1 MQALIKQITTTNL
14 TMENFNTWSESDCA
28 EGESNTDESTEPMNY
43 DGRVLIIGCGSI
55 GLGIIPLLLRH
66 IKFSNNNNPIS
77 IWTAEDREQ
86 VAIDAGKKFN
96 IPVHVGRLTETNYRN
111 HLEQFHL
118 QEGDFILNL
127 SVDVSSIDLMRWCQP
142 QGILYLDTCIEPW
155 PGTYSNPDL
164 SVSKRSNYALRE
176 EALRV
181 ARNFPRDSPTAII
194 THGANPGMVSHF
206 VKQALLNI
214 AESVPHTAP
223 IAVPTTRTC
232 WAELGKS
239 LGVQA
244 IHISE
249 RDTQY
254 TNIPREAND
263 FYNTWSV
270 DGFLSEGVQPAEMGW
285 GTHEKS
291 LPHDGAKHDFGCGA
305 AIYLN
310 RPGAGT
316 RVRSWTP
323 RGGPHLG
330 FLITHSEAISIADY
344 FTAKRGEEVVWRPTV
359 HYAYRPCDTAV
370 LALEELAVQRWDAEF
385 FTNKKV
391 MVDEIVDGNDDLGVL
406 IMGTFPARI
415 EGSNV
420 IPAKPYAYWYGSEL
434 NSKVAF
440 SRAEYNSATTLQ
452 VTSCILAGFMWAIKN
467 PRAGVLEPEELPF
480 DEILEVMEPYI
491 SPINGVFTD
500 WTPLEGRGKL
510 FPESVDRSDPWQFK
524 NLRFE

>member
-1 MQALIKQITTTNL
+1 MKQITTTNL
-14 TMENFNTWSESDCA
+14 TTTENSNLWSSESEEC
-28 EGESNTDESTEPMNY
+28 GETNSDGSGTVEPLNY
-43 DGRVLIIGCGSI
+43 DGKVLIIGCGSI
-55 GLGIIPLLLRH
+55 GLGILPLLVRH
-66 IKFSNNNNPIS
+66 IRFSQSNPIS

-86 VAIDAGKKFN
+86 VAIAAGKKYN
-96 IPVHVGRLTETNYRN
+96 IPVHVGRLTETNYQN

-118 QEGDFILNL
+118 TAGDFIVNV

-142 QGILYLDTCIEPW
+142 RGILYLDTCIEPW
-155 PGTYSNPDL
+155 PGTYANPEL
-164 SVSKRSNYALRE
+164 SISKRSNYALRE
-176 EALRV
+176 EALQV
-181 ARNFPRDSPTAII
+181 ANGFPRNSPTAII

-214 AESVPHTAP
+214 AESLPHTCP
-223 IAVPTTRTC
+223 ILVPTTRSE
-232 WAELGKS
+232 WAELGRS

-254 TNIPREAND
+254 TNLTRDAPD

-285 GTHEKS
+285 GTHEKG
-291 LPHDGAKHDFGCGA
+291 LPPDGCKHDFGCGA

-370 LALEELAVQRWDAEF
+370 LALEELAVQNWEPEF

-391 MVDEIVDGNDDLGVL
+391 VVEEIIDGNDDLGVL
-406 IMGTFPARI
+406 VMGTFPART
-415 EGSNV
+415 EGSTV
-420 IPAKPYAYWYGSEL
+420 IPSKPYAYWYGSEL

-452 VTSCILAGFMWAIKN
+452 VTSAILAGFMWAVKN
-467 PRAGVLEPEELPF
+467 PRKGVLEPEQLPH
-480 DEILEVMEPYI
+480 DEILDVMEPYI

-500 WTPLEGRGKL
+500 WNPLAGRGKL
-510 FPESVDRSDPWQFK
+510 FPESVDKSDPWQFR
-524 NLRFE
+524 NLRVE